1 MLDLTLEHY
10 EDRYAAMREIP
21 EWRKR
26 ICIAECAVLNN
37 ERLYRRVAMDAGVPW
52 EFIGLLHLME
62 AGCNTKRQILNG
74 QHFDAVTTIAPL
86 GQGPWDTWE
95 DAALEPLAKLRGMP
109 GAPGMIAMELER
121 WNGLGYAKREMN
133 SPYLWSG
140 SNLGVG
146 VGKFVGD
153 GKYDPRA
160 VSEQVGGMVVLRR
173 LRFRN
178 LG

>member
-1 MLDLTLEHY
+1 MLELTLEHY
-10 EDRYAAMREIP
+10 EDRYAAMHEIP
-21 EWRKR
+21 EWRNR
-26 ICIAECAVLNN
+26 IATAVSAVLNG
-37 ERLYRRVAMDAGVPW
+37 EPLYKRVAIDAAVPW
-52 EFIGLLHLME
+52 EFIGLLHLLE
-62 AGCNTKRQILNG
+62 CGCNPTRQIMNG
-74 QHFDAVTTIAPL
+74 QRWDNVTTLVPV
-86 GQGPWDTWE
+86 GRGPWDTWE
-95 DAALEPLAKLRGMP
+95 DSALEALAKLRGMP
-109 GAPGMIAMELER
+109 GTSGMIAMELER

>member
-1 MLDLTLEHY
+1 MLELTLEHY
-10 EDRYAAMREIP
+10 EDRYASMREIP

-26 ICIAECAVLNN
+26 ICISECAVLNN

-62 AGCNTKRQILNG
+62 AGCNTRRQILNG
-74 QHFDAVTTIAPL
+74 QHFDAVTTIVPV
-86 GQGPWDTWE
+86 GRGPWDTWE
-95 DAALEPLAKLRGMP
+95 DSALEALAKLRGMP
-109 GAPGMIAMELER
+109 GTPGMIAMELER
-121 WNGLGYAKREMN
+121 WNGTGYAKRGVD

-140 SNLGVG
+140 TNHGLG
-146 VGKFVGD
+146 VGKFISD
-153 GKYDPRA
+153 GKYDPGA
-160 VSEQVGGMVVLRR
+160 VSEQVGAMVVLRR